1 MEEPHLN
8 SSRKKLE
15 RLFFQCTNP
24 CNDRE
29 DVNLVKAFCDCVS
42 QSPDGPIMAV
52 RLLVCFISP
61 PNLVL
66 YFPLLSRLTRS
77 SLPWS
82 RRLWSLWQSW
92 RPVSSPVGRISTP
105 SWGNS
110 DFSTNW
116 SNWFHQNILEQQ
128 PLISSN
134 RK

>member
-29 DVNLVKAFCDCVS
+29 DVNLIKAFCDCVS
-42 QSPDGPIMAV
+42 QNPDGPIMAV
-52 RLLVCFISP
+52 RLLVSFFSQQI
-61 PNLVL
+61 N
-66 YFPLLSRLTRS
+66 PLSTLLIFRLTRS
-77 SLPWS
+77 SLRWS
-82 RRLWSLWQSW
+82 RRLLSLWLCW
-92 RPVSSPVGRISTP
+92 RPASSHVERIFTP
-105 SWGNS
+105 SWGNLDS
-110 DFSTNW
+110 STNW